1 MKIISLS
8 DNIMFSIILIAFF
21 YLNNDIKGCC
31 SKSKIKR
38 NERNLVDETIFYE
51 DEDWSKIYSDNKANF
66 GEIQTEEFYKH
77 LGNEYF
83 KNIDSNKIDEKNKK
97 IKQYIFD
104 LKDQIVINIEKTL
117 EFNDNKEYNKE
128 KSKKELFQI
137 VIKGSECVTDYKGTK
152 IYGLKQYLE
161 DVINDFFKKKGFKDY
176 FLLAYILFK
185 VNKNIVKLLK
195 NESKKSLD
203 EIIENLN
210 YKEIIQDK
218 GTKKIGKFKF
228 RDKNGKI
235 TNKEFVLDFNDIDLY
250 LSSSCIFNRVK
261 YCFLVY
267 LILITNEIFD
277 KFPFLV
283 KINENTIGVDVLQNI
298 EDNVSLSYLLKK
310 MLKGKKV
317 NLDIYLKIART
328 KFNVV
333 KNMYQK
339 IYNISIPIFSENSKL
354 ILKFDDEYFKNKKY
368 FIDKKNN
375 KEEYKKII
383 DENIKESCKKYK
395 EFYEYSKGNSNE
407 LHSYIKKI
415 FETKL
420 KYEDKKDIT
429 IYNLFKDYDNLKD
442 NFDKTNVVFKLK
454 EFTKIKITELTQ
466 NYEKIYIEE
475 KK

>member
-1 MKIISLS
+1 M
-8 DNIMFSIILIAFF
+8 
-21 YLNNDIKGCC
+21 
-31 SKSKIKR
+31 
-38 NERNLVDETIFYE
+38 
-51 DEDWSKIYSDNKANF
+51 
-66 GEIQTEEFYKH
+66 
-77 LGNEYF
+77 
-83 KNIDSNKIDEKNKK
+83 
-97 IKQYIFD
+97 
-104 LKDQIVINIEKTL
+104 
-117 EFNDNKEYNKE
+117 
-128 KSKKELFQI
+128 
-137 VIKGSECVTDYKGTK
+137 
-152 IYGLKQYLE
+152 
-161 DVINDFFKKKGFKDY
+161 
-176 FLLAYILFK
+176 AYILFK